1 MGDNRRNT
9 SSGIFILVLMI
20 VFISFF
26 QREKDK
32 HYETIQSVIPYAHS
46 SSLQAILVP
55 EISSPGTDIFWI
67 KKLNTNFTNLDYD
80 SSREL
85 VLNELISSYYNSH
98 QLEFHSNNPVIGLI
112 LPQKVPE
119 QGNDDDVLSIT

>member
-26 QREKDK
+26 QRGKDN
-32 HYETIQSVIPYAHS
+32 HNETAQSVISYTNS
-46 SSLQAILVP
+46 SSIQAIIVP
-55 EISSPGTDIFWI
+55 EISSPGTDLFWI
-67 KKLNTNFTNLDYD
+67 KKLNTKFTYFDYD

-85 VLNELISSYYNSH
+85 VLNEITSSSYNSH
-98 QLEFHSNNPVIGLI
+98 QVEFHLNNSVIGLI
-112 LPQKVPE
+112 FPQKVPE
-119 QGNDDDVLSIT
+119 QGNDDVPSIT

>member
-20 VFISFF
+20 VFFSFF

-32 HYETIQSVIPYAHS
+32 QNETAQSVISYTNS
-46 SSLQAILVP
+46 SSLQAIIVP

-67 KKLNTNFTNLDYD
+67 KKLNTKFTYLDYD

-85 VLNELISSYYNSH
+85 VLNELISNCYNSH

-112 LPQKVPE
+112 FPQKVPE